1 MPSLNAKAACKHVEL
16 HHLPGDGG
24 GELTEINL
32 GLRRRR
38 MGLRH
43 HHLTVVGA
51 NLGPQPRH
59 QIPHRRFPDPGVFLL
74 HQPLP
79 NPAGGMTLL
88 PRRRLILDQPP
99 PDKINIR
106 ACRRS

>member
-79 NPAGGMTLL
+79 NPPRGMTLL

>member
-1 MPSLNAKAACKHVEL
+1 
-16 HHLPGDGG
+16 
-24 GELTEINL
+24 
-32 GLRRRR
+32 

-43 HHLTVVGA
+43 HHLAAVSA
-51 NLGPQPRH
+51 NLGPQPGH
-59 QIPHRRFPDPGVFLL
+59 QIPHRRLPDPGVFLL

-99 PDKINIR
+99 PNKINIL
-106 ACRRS
+106 AGDRS